1 MSSSNQISTQFS
13 EEQIENCPVPVY
25 TIRMKVPIPRDDNHL
40 DGVPKSIPNGIVQ
53 ARSPA
58 RLPPGVDNHRR
69 LTYVRTELPE
79 EMVVQVT

>member
-1 MSSSNQISTQFS
+1 
-13 EEQIENCPVPVY
+13 
-25 TIRMKVPIPRDDNHL
+25 MKVRNVPIPRDDNHL